1 MGVVNISFLSTLPT
15 FLAALDEEA
24 AEILRGGGVYVDG
37 RRLHDRFF
45 RGADAD
51 AVVEE
56 DVDVVVVVS
65 RPVGSFVELSQSSS
79 LPPPSWPL

>member
-1 MGVVNISFLSTLPT
+1 MGVVSISFLSIPPT

-24 AEILRGGGVYVDG
+24 AEIFRGGGVYVDG

-51 AVVEE
+51 AVAVVE
-56 DVDVVVVVS
+56 VDVVVACVDAVAIVVDTI
-65 RPVGSFVELSQSSS
+65 V
-79 LPPPSWPL
+79 